1 MISSS
6 YRKTLNISYLI
17 GIGIVITMPDMVF
30 GSLLELA
37 HILFEFIEEILDKF
51 VEHIFHTDRH
61 QTQVIVFYLMM
72 SIAFGCI
79 YYLWRVL
86 PPLCRQCKENLIA
99 AWFWHKTRVFCYWQQ
114 QPLINKIVFCLNLC
128 GYNLLGLLAVHVI
141 GGPELLLGHR
151 FYDFKRSDYLLP
163 G

>member
-6 YRKTLNISYLI
+6 YRKTLNISCLI

-30 GSLLELA
+30 GSLLVLA

-51 VEHIFHTDRH
+51 IEHIFHTDRH

-72 SIAFGCI
+72 SIAFGGI

-99 AWFWHKTRVFCYWQQ
+99 AWFWHKTRAIYYWQQ
-114 QPLINKIVFCLNLC
+114 LPLINKIKIVLIFAGLIYLAS
-128 GYNLLGLLAVHVI
+128 LL
-141 GGPELLLGHR
+141 
-151 FYDFKRSDYLLP
+151 FM
-163 G
+163 

>member
-6 YRKTLNISYLI
+6 YRKTVNISYLI

-30 GSLLELA
+30 GSLLELG

-72 SIAFGCI
+72 SIAFGGI

-86 PPLCRQCKENLIA
+86 PHLCRQCKENLLA
-99 AWFWHKTRVFCYWQQ
+99 AWSWHKTRALCYWQELS
-114 QPLINKIVFCLNLC
+114 LINKVKF
-128 GYNLLGLLAVHVI
+128 VVI
-141 GGPELLLGHR
+141 AA
-151 FYDFKRSDYLLP
+151 SIIYLSSFFL
-163 G
+163 

>member
-6 YRKTLNISYLI
+6 YRKTLNITYLI
-17 GIGIVITMPDMVF
+17 GIGIVVTMPDMVF

-61 QTQVIVFYLMM
+61 QTQVIVFYLIM
-72 SIAFGCI
+72 SFAFGGI

-86 PPLCRQCKENLIA
+86 PPFCRQCKENLIA
-99 AWFWHKTRVFCYWQQ
+99 AWSWHKTRALCYWQQ
-114 QPLINKIVFCLNLC
+114 LPLINKIKFALIFAGLI
-128 GYNLLGLLAVHVI
+128 YLASLL
-141 GGPELLLGHR
+141 
-151 FYDFKRSDYLLP
+151 FM
-163 G
+163 

>member
-6 YRKTLNISYLI
+6 YRKTVNISYLI

-30 GSLLELA
+30 GSLLELG

-72 SIAFGCI
+72 SIAFGGIC
-79 YYLWRVL
+79 YLWRVL
-86 PPLCRQCKENLIA
+86 PHLCRQCKENLLA
-99 AWFWHKTRVFCYWQQ
+99 AWSWHKTRALCYWQELS
-114 QPLINKIVFCLNLC
+114 LINKVKF
-128 GYNLLGLLAVHVI
+128 VVI
-141 GGPELLLGHR
+141 AA
-151 FYDFKRSDYLLP
+151 SIIYLSSFFL
-163 G
+163 